1 MYLQTIEDHLRNVKP
16 QTAGILSYYVPH
28 SDGSIMLYDL
38 AGHLEYYSSH
48 SSCLEALSQSTPS
61 TFLTLAD
68 ISAEPDDV
76 KTQLNYWSAMIGNVC
91 SKCPQPSEVI
101 VIGTHKDKI
110 QDNAKLDMLCSLLCS
125 HADEALIKTKQH
137 FARFMGLNVTDYQSA
152 DMSRFIDQLL
162 DANESVRKRC
172 PAISLSCHV
181 LYALLKEKVPS
192 DKAAITLSD
201 LLLLLDAVEDHGL
214 STNISEI
221 TSYLT
226 TLADKGLIVFF
237 PDVNPSVSWIVLRPD
252 VLLEEVNGA
261 IFAPASFKEHRHS
274 LVSNTGI
281 IPISV
286 LQKIFPN
293 YDINMIVQFLLQR
306 ELCQP
311 VIDTTD
317 ASKTLSDCV
326 FFPCLV
332 SVTRPSDITI
342 PPGSFVWRMYTSSG
356 SEFFT
361 PRCLHALMHRLAN
374 QFTLPSKEFKHDL
387 EVHHFSRRCTVW
399 ITGIAWLDPLGI
411 RFIVEV
417 DKSLQC
423 LSFTISAEKLKNNSL
438 YPERHK
444 CVLDLIKKSCKD
456 FCPTV
461 AKNMNE
467 CICKGSSMAEVELP
481 LLRTAI
487 SLQSPTLADISGTK
501 VVDLEEWLQAEPQ
514 LPLLIG
520 VSMKG

>member
-1 MYLQTIEDHLRNVKP
+1 MKP
-16 QTAGILSYYVPH
+16 QTAGILSYYVPR

-48 SSCLEALSQSTPS
+48 SSCLEALSQTTPS

-101 VIGTHKDKI
+101 VIGTHTDKVKDK
-110 QDNAKLDMLCSLLCS
+110 AELESLCRLLCLQ
-125 HADEALIKTKQH
+125 APEYVNKTKQH
-137 FARFMGLNVTDYQSA
+137 FAGFIGLNVTDYRSA
-152 DMSRFIDQLL
+152 DMSRFINQLL
-162 DANESVRKRC
+162 ETNESVRKRC

-192 DKAAITLSD
+192 DTVAITLSD
-201 LLLLLDAVEDHGL
+201 LLKLLDAVKDHGL

-252 VLLEEVNGA
+252 VLLEQVNGA
-261 IFAPASFKEHRHS
+261 IFAPALLKKHLHS

-286 LQKIFPN
+286 LQRIFPN

-317 ASKTLSDCV
+317 ASKTLSDCL

-332 SVTRPSDITI
+332 NVTRPSDITI
-342 PPGSFVWRMYTSSG
+342 PSGSFVWRIYTPNG

-374 QFTLPSKEFKHDL
+374 QFALPSTEFKHDQ
-387 EVHHFSRRCTVW
+387 EVHRFSRRCTVW
-399 ITGIAWLDPLGI
+399 STGIAWLDELGI
-411 RFIVEV
+411 RFIVEM

-423 LSFTISAEKLKNNSL
+423 LSFTISAEKYKNNSQ
-438 YPERHK
+438 YPKQHK
-444 CVLDLIKKSCKD
+444 HVLDAIQKCCKD
-456 FCPTV
+456 FCPSV

-467 CICKGSSMAEVELP
+467 RIYKGPSMAEVELP
-481 LLRTAI
+481 RLRKAI
-487 SLQSPTLADISGTK
+487 SLQSPTLVDISGGK
-501 VVDLEEWLQAEPQ
+501 VMDLKEWLQVEPQ